1 MTDNSSKGTNFMN
14 SIMATPWRFL
24 CTLFGSIAVLSVSL
38 LILLLIFR
46 YLGIYIEVGGVKIQ
60 NASGEKVSRLP
71 EFVTIHASLPWQST
85 GVRVSKGNSLKIRA
99 TGQVGMAFHHL
110 YNFAERLYETKENW
124 SHKPY
129 SVFWNGPDGFGSVP
143 PTDPG
148 PTGERIEC
156 LLNKSSKYGSLIGMI
171 SSYTNYDILDH
182 GRSNVNSIFLVGSN
196 YQGKVSS
203 DGILHLAVNDVYLD
217 KSECDKST
225 FNEIRQMP
233 ESRSRRYPEARY
245 NLVFYDDNIGL
256 FSVRI
261 SVNE

>member
-1 MTDNSSKGTNFMN
+1 
-14 SIMATPWRFL
+14 
-24 CTLFGSIAVLSVSL
+24 
-38 LILLLIFR
+38 
-46 YLGIYIEVGGVKIQ
+46 
-60 NASGEKVSRLP
+60 
-71 EFVTIHASLPWQST
+71 
-85 GVRVSKGNSLKIRA
+85 
-99 TGQVGMAFHHL
+99 
-110 YNFAERLYETKENW
+110 
-124 SHKPY
+124 
-129 SVFWNGPDGFGSVP
+129 
-143 PTDPG
+143 
-148 PTGERIEC
+148 
-156 LLNKSSKYGSLIGMI
+156 MI